1 MAENIFGNPS
11 LARPE
16 RELRQDRMEPRLFP
30 ASRIRPLDSPAT
42 EAEEV
47 SRAGLDERV
56 SASSPTI
63 SAPDRCTPASAEP
76 SAGTFL
82 SLGLV
87 GLVAT
92 AIIGA
97 FFSIGLLLLS
107 SPAKH
112 TIAASEPISAHPP
125 APMPPAPATAVPS
138 VAPVPAAPKESP
150 PPQSK
155 AIQAAPPPAPSSRPS
170 SQAAVPP
177 PKPPQSKS
185 VQAASPP
192 APSNPPS
199 PQAAVPPPKPASV
212 AAVSPVAAHDTAAS
226 PSPSPLQKAAAYH
239 AAAHPPQRH
248 LQPEHT
254 RAASRARAAHLR
266 SARESGSP
274 APRQSHIARSL
285 TPPPDQTRSF
295 DQLVSQLTG
304 QTKPADQDLPTRQ
317 ARPTGELPGQ
327 TLTPP
332 PPDQP
337 DPFTGR

>member
-16 RELRQDRMEPRLFP
+16 RELRQDRIEPRLFP

-47 SRAGLDERV
+47 SQAGLDERV

-125 APMPPAPATAVPS
+125 APVPPAPATAVPS
-138 VAPVPAAPKESP
+138 VPPVPAAPKESP

-155 AIQAAPPPAPSSRPS
+155 A
-170 SQAAVPP
+170 
-177 PKPPQSKS
+177 

-266 SARESGSP
+266 SARESASP